1 MPVVLFL
8 FFRPRRFD
16 FCRLNLA
23 AGGGGGHEQRPAV
36 FQARGGIRNR
46 LAVRIVGGCMFEP
59 DDIGARRFQLYFQPL
74 AFDHEVQLA
83 DPVLVGVM
91 MTIRR

>member
-1 MPVVLFL
+1 
-8 FFRPRRFD
+8 
-16 FCRLNLA
+16 
-23 AGGGGGHEQRPAV
+23 
-36 FQARGGIRNR
+36 
-46 LAVRIVGGCMFEP
+46 MFEP